1 MIGCII
7 QARIGSTRLPGK
19 VMLNLDENPVLYYV
33 LEQLRSCKLVDKIIV
48 ATTTLDEDDVIEN
61 FVATMKVDVFR
72 GSSNDVLDRYYQ
84 CAKEF
89 SIDTIVRI
97 TADNPLIDPTIVDD
111 LIKKFISN
119 SYDCLTNAYVRTFP
133 YGTEV
138 EIFSF
143 ESLEKAWTNA
153 IKPSEREHVTP
164 YLYNNSDNFKIFNVE
179 YPKNISNFRWT
190 IDHENDLTLVKLIV
204 SKIKKR
210 PILINDILDLLSKE
224 PELFE
229 INKNQIPN
237 EGYQKSLKED
247 EEYLKSRKKDRE
259 NHE

>member
-1 MIGCII
+1 MIGCIV
-7 QARIGSTRLPGK
+7 QARTGSTRLPGK
-19 VMLNLDENPVLYYV
+19 VMLKLDEKNPVLYYV

-61 FVATMKVDVFR
+61 FVNGMNVDVFR
-72 GSSNDVLDRYYQ
+72 GGSNDVLDRYYQ
-84 CAKEF
+84 CAKKF

-97 TADNPLIDPTIVDD
+97 TADNPLVDPTIVDD

-143 ESLEKAWTNA
+143 ESLEKAWKNA
-153 IKPSEREHVTP
+153 KKPSEREHVTP
-164 YLYNNSDNFKIFNVE
+164 YLYNNPNNFKIFNVE
-179 YPKNISNFRWT
+179 HLKNISNLRWT
-190 IDHENDLTLVKLIV
+190 IDRENDFTLVKLIV
-204 SKIKKR
+204 HKIKKR
-210 PILINDILDLLSKE
+210 PILMNDILNLFSKE

-229 INKNQIPN
+229 INRNDILN

-247 EEYLKSRKKDRE
+247 EGYLKSKKKE
-259 NHE
+259 KKL

>member
-1 MIGCII
+1 MIGCIV
-7 QARIGSTRLPGK
+7 QARMGSSRLPGK
-19 VMLNLDENPVLYYV
+19 VMLKLDENPVLYYV
-33 LEQLRSCKLVDKIIV
+33 LKQLQSSKLIEKIVV
-48 ATTTLDEDDVIEN
+48 ATTTLDEDDMIEDYVKN
-61 FVATMKVDVFR
+61 MGIDVFR

-84 CAKEF
+84 CATKF
-89 SIDTIVRI
+89 SFSTIIRI
-97 TADNPLIDPTIVDD
+97 TSDNPLIDPTIVDN
-111 LIKKFISN
+111 LIQKFISN

-143 ESLEKAWTNA
+143 ESLNNAWKNA
-153 IKPSEREHVTP
+153 TKPSEREHVTP
-164 YLYNNSDNFKIFNVE
+164 YLYNNSGNFKNFNVE
-179 YPKNISNFRWT
+179 HPKNISNLRWT
-190 IDHENDLTLVKLIV
+190 IDRKNDLTLVKSII

-210 PILINDILDLLSKE
+210 PILMNDILDLFSKE

-247 EEYLKSRKKDRE
+247 EEYLKSRKKE
-259 NHE
+259 E